1 MGNPEELA
9 IARKTITALKTKPL
23 KAAYSQL
30 MTAVQTGSEK
40 AISKAT
46 YVAVQEKSR
55 YIAERI
61 AKTEIARA
69 WADGF
74 NASVANDSDIVGVR
88 WRVSTG
94 HPAFDIC
101 DLYAKADMYGLGKGV
116 YPKNNM
122 PQLPAHPFCMCRMVE
137 VIRGELDLSKK
148 SNRIKDAG
156 DEWLNGLTD
165 RQAPRRSWKQ
175 GRAGM
180 AKTATIGVST
190 CVNWQTLGTPNTRL
204 QNIPLS
210 DKIMIIEGHGA
221 APLIY
226 KPMGI
231 IDRLG
236 NDKKVET
243 RVYYNKDGAKSS

>member
-1 MGNPEELA
+1 
-9 IARKTITALKTKPL
+9 
-23 KAAYSQL
+23 

-40 AISKAT
+40 AISKTT

-148 SNRIKDAG
+148 SNRVKDAG

-165 RQAPRRSWKQ
+165 RQRRAVLGSK
-175 GRAGM
+175 
-180 AKTATIGVST
+180 GVQAWQNGDDWRKYLR
-190 CVNWQTLGTPNTRL
+190 NWQTLGAPNTRL
-204 QNIPLS
+204 QNIPS
-210 DKIMIIEGHGA
+210 SYKIMIIEGHGA

-231 IDRLG
+231 IAHVSVMSLRG
-236 NDKKVET
+236 RSNRYVKIKC
-243 RVYYNKDGAKSS
+243 